1 MNALVR
7 DVRDAIRGLL
17 RSPGFS
23 VVAVLTLALGIGA
36 TTAIFSVFDAV
47 LLRPLPY
54 RGAGRL
60 HAIHEVGREGN
71 LIPVNALHFREWRAA
86 TRSFDDMA
94 LVGPETFDLSGAGEP
109 VHVGAARV
117 TPSLFGTL
125 GIKPAL
131 GRPFLD
137 DEDVPGRDRVVIL
150 GHELW
155 TTRFAADPAIVGRR
169 VTLDGQPYEIV
180 GVMPPGSALPKL
192 QHLYA
197 LEATFD
203 GPQLWKPF
211 AATDDDLR
219 LLGNFNYAAIGR
231 LKPGVT
237 PAQATD
243 DLNVIE
249 TDLASRVP
257 EPAVFRAALVPLADQ
272 IVSRSRTAL
281 RLVLAAVV
289 LVLLIAC
296 VNITNLLLAR
306 GGSRH
311 RELAIRRAAGAGS
324 LRLMVQTAMEGVVL
338 STIAGTCGLV
348 LASALVRVI
357 RLNAPVDV
365 PRIDEAA
372 LDVRVLLF
380 TFAVTLCT
388 GLLVGLVPAWRAIRV
403 TSVELLRS
411 SSATAMSGRATGR
424 LRSVLV
430 SVEVAASTAC
440 LIAAALLL
448 TSFAR
453 LMSVD
458 RGFEVER
465 ITTID
470 LTLPGERYDQAAG
483 VRFITTLADR
493 VRALPG
499 VVSAGV
505 TDALPLRG
513 LANSAIM
520 VEGSNLPRQ
529 LRPVATIRF
538 ADAGYFET
546 MGIRLA
552 DGRLLDASDDTSAVA
567 VISTRAAEQLWP
579 RQNPLGK
586 RFRHGPD
593 NSPLIEVVGVV
604 GDARTISLTQDP
616 PLHIYRP
623 AAAYFYGRAG
633 LAVKTRSDSAA
644 LAPGI
649 QQIVR
654 ELDPELAVPTPRTMD
669 DIVAGS
675 VAQRRFQTMLML
687 ILGGV
692 AAFLAALGIYGV
704 VAQAAAQR
712 TAEFGVRMALG
723 ADWRTILGLVLR
735 GAMRPVMLGV
745 VAGIAA
751 SLGAGRLL
759 RSLLFGVTP
768 TEAMPFVAATL
779 VLVGVALAASLIP
792 AWRAA
797 RVDPVV
803 ALRYD

>member
-1 MNALVR
+1 MDTLLR
-7 DVRDAIRGLL
+7 DVRYAVRGLL

-23 VVAVLTLALGIGA
+23 AVAVLTLTLGIGA

-54 RGAGRL
+54 RSAEQL
-60 HAIHEVGREGN
+60 YAIHEVGREGN

-94 LVGPETFDLSGAGEP
+94 LVGPETFDLSGAGDA
-109 VHVGAARV
+109 VRVSAARV
-117 TPSLFGTL
+117 TPSLFRTL
-125 GIKPAL
+125 GIEPAL
-131 GRPFLD
+131 GRPFLEG
-137 DEDVPGRDRVVIL
+137 EDIPGRDRVVIL

-155 TTRFAADPAIVGRR
+155 TTRFASDPAVIGRR
-169 VTLDGQPYEIV
+169 VTLDGQPYDVV
-180 GVMPPGSALPKL
+180 GVLPQGSELPSL

-197 LEATFD
+197 LEAAFD
-203 GPQLWKPF
+203 GPQIWKPF
-211 AATDDDLR
+211 AATENDLR

-243 DLNVIE
+243 DLNAVE
-249 TDLASRVP
+249 TDLARRVP
-257 EPAVFRAALVPLADQ
+257 EPAEFRAAMIPLADQ
-272 IVSRSRTAL
+272 IVSRSNAAL
-281 RLVLAAVV
+281 RLVLTTVV

-306 GGSRH
+306 GGGRH
-311 RELAIRRAAGAGS
+311 RELAIRRAAGAGP
-324 LRLMVQTAMEGVVL
+324 LRLMVHAAMEGVVL
-338 STIAGTCGLV
+338 SVVAGVAALV
-348 LASALVRVI
+348 MASALVRVI

-365 PRIDEAA
+365 PRIEEAG
-372 LDVRVLLF
+372 LNPPVLLF
-380 TFAVTLCT
+380 TFAVTVCT
-388 GLLVGLVPAWRAIRV
+388 ALLIGFLPAWRAVRV
-403 TSVELLRS
+403 NSIDLLRS
-411 SSATAMSGRATGR
+411 ASTTAMSGRAGGR

-430 SVEVAASTAC
+430 SVEVAASAAC
-440 LIAAALLL
+440 LIAAALLV

-458 RGFEVER
+458 RGFQVER
-465 ITTID
+465 ITTVD
-470 LTLPGERYDQAAG
+470 LVLPSERYDDAAG

-499 VVSAGV
+499 VMSAGV

-529 LRPVATIRF
+529 QRPVATVRF

-552 DGRLLDASDDTSAVA
+552 EGRLLEEADQARAVA
-567 VISTRAAEQLWP
+567 VISARAAGRLWP
-579 RQNPLGK
+579 GLNPLGK
-586 RFRHGPD
+586 RFRHGQD
-593 NSPLIEVVGVV
+593 DSPLIEVVGVV
-604 GDARTISLTQDP
+604 GDVRTISLTQDP

-633 LAVKTRSDSAA
+633 LAVKTRSDAA
-644 LAPGI
+644 AIGPAI

-654 ELDPELAVPTPRTMD
+654 ELDPELAVPTPRTME
-669 DIVAGS
+669 DIVTGS
-675 VAQRRFQTMLML
+675 VAQRRFQTTLML
-687 ILGGV
+687 ILGAV

-704 VAQAAAQR
+704 VSQAAAQR

-735 GAMRPVMLGV
+735 GAMRPVMLGLI
-745 VAGIAA
+745 AGIAV

-768 TEAMPFVAATL
+768 TEAMPFVVATL
-779 VLVGVALAASLIP
+779 LLVSVALAASLMP

-797 RVDPVV
+797 RVDPIV